1 MNKKIQKV
9 LSVILSIFFFTGAS
23 WQKKVNSVSKLWW
36 LTTLAVVPAVG
47 IPVACWLSKKNDEN
61 NSLNLVSNLDPFTNR
76 SLAWSPF
83 SFKAALV
90 MAANGTSNEEAR
102 KNVAKYVGFES
113 LEDANSWL
121 ENIMDTQPKD
131 IDIANSMWI
140 VKKYSNNINKNFKD
154 LIIKKF
160 KAKCENV
167 DIENGHEV
175 INNWVSE
182 KTRRK
187 ILNIVEK
194 LDEKDILVLV
204 NTIYF
209 NSKFVKE
216 FKDTGS
222 IQFNGINK
230 TIEDVPTIKDRKT
243 RCCDYCE
250 TNDYQA
256 VKIPFKN
263 ECNLYMVL
271 PKKNKLFDKVKNID
285 VNLLAK
291 NMKSENVI
299 IEIPRFKIES
309 SLSLK
314 DYCNNN
320 ELLKIFIK
328 AIFDKIHPGAMISE
342 IRQKVFWETKPK
354 GVEAAAVTMIRGEGA
369 CPNEEKLKPDIKI
382 IFDHA
387 FIGFITDK
395 DNNILFK
402 VNVKNID
409 SIENAKDSEG
419 EYRRAIVKT

>member
-1 MNKKIQKV
+1 MNKKNKKL
-9 LSVILSIFFFTGAS
+9 LSTILLTFFFTNGVSSADEIKQS
-23 WQKKVNSVSKLWW
+23 SNESKQSVNELYFD
-36 LTTLAVVPAVG
+36 T
-47 IPVACWLSKKNDEN
+47 
-61 NSLNLVSNLDPFTNR
+61 FTNR

-121 ENIMDTQPKD
+121 ENIMKTQLKD
-131 IDIANSMWI
+131 VDVANSMWI
-140 VKKYSNNINKNFKD
+140 VKENI
-154 LIIKKF
+154 
-160 KAKCENV
+160 
-167 DIENGHEV
+167 DIEDGHKA

-182 KTRRK
+182 KTRGK
-187 ILNIVEK
+187 ISNIVNK
-194 LDEKDILVLV
+194 LDENDLLVLV

-230 TIEDVPTIKDRKT
+230 TIENVPTVKDIKFRW
-243 RCCDYCE
+243 CDYCE
-250 TNDYQA
+250 TDDYQA
-256 VKIPFKN
+256 VRIPFKN
-263 ECNLYMVL
+263 GCNLYMVL
-271 PKKNKLFDKVKNID
+271 PKKNELFDKVKDID
-285 VNLLAK
+285 VNLLDE
-291 NMKSENVI
+291 NMQNERVI

-309 SLSLK
+309 SLSLT

-320 ELLKIFIK
+320 ELLKTFIN
-328 AIFDKIHPGAMISE
+328 ANFNKIDPAAKISE
-342 IRQKVFWETKPK
+342 IRQKVFWEIKPK
-354 GVEAAAVTMIRGEGA
+354 GVEAAAVTYIDFKMNCGS
-369 CPNEEKLKPDIKI
+369 NEEIFYDPYIVT
-382 IFDHA
+382 FDHA

-402 VNVKNID
+402 VNVKDID

>member
-61 NSLNLVSNLDPFTNR
+61 NSLNLVSNLDPFTNG

-222 IQFNGINK
+222 IKFNGVNK
-230 TIEDVPTIKDRKT
+230 TIEDVPTIKDKNNRW
-243 RCCDYCE
+243 CDYCE
-250 TNDYQA
+250 TNYYQA

-271 PKKNKLFDKVKNID
+271 PKKNELFDKVKDID
-285 VNLLAK
+285 VNQLAK
-291 NMKSENVI
+291 NMQNERVI

-320 ELLKIFIK
+320 ELLKPFINS
-328 AIFDKIHPGAMISE
+328 IFDKIHPKAIISE

-354 GVEAAAVTMIRGEGA
+354 GVEAAAVTMIRMQKA
-369 CPNEEKLKPDIKI
+369 CPCLEKLKPDIKI

-395 DNNILFK
+395 DNNVLFK
-402 VNVKNID
+402 VNVKDID

-419 EYRRAIVKT
+419 EYRRAIVKA